1 MSDHQIS
8 APNLAEL
15 QTHRSEKWRGF
26 PTEVLPLPV
35 AEMDFPVAEPIRN
48 LLIEMV
54 SKSDL
59 GYLGSIPELGLGFK
73 KFSSQ
78 RWGWDVDAAQVRA
91 ATDVGVAVVEVLRV
105 FTQPGDSILISSP
118 VYHNFYNWINETR
131 LHKVDV
137 PFERTGDESKNPWV
151 INWQEIEK
159 AYASGIKAH
168 LLCSPHNP
176 IGRIYTKEELLRI
189 AELAKKHNVL
199 VISDE
204 IHAPLTYKDETFIP
218 FLSLGKVAEEVGVTV
233 TAASKGWNIA
243 GLKCAIIVSQNEE
256 IKKKLDTMPMA
267 VHYRS
272 SLLGAFATA
281 TAFAEG
287 EIWLDSVLENLDHNR
302 HMIKNLLS
310 AKLPS
315 VRYNI
320 PQNGYLAWLDLEAL
334 QLGEDPSLVLLNK
347 GKVAFNAGHTFG
359 QQCSQYVRLNFATS
373 PTILTEAIERI
384 SRSI

>member
-1 MSDHQIS
+1 
-8 APNLAEL
+8 L
-15 QTHRSEKWRGF
+15 Q
-26 PTEVLPLPV
+26 
-35 AEMDFPVAEPIRN
+35 
-48 LLIEMV
+48 
-54 SKSDL
+54 
-59 GYLGSIPELGLGFK
+59 
-73 KFSSQ
+73 
-78 RWGWDVDAAQVRA
+78 
-91 ATDVGVAVVEVLRV
+91 
-105 FTQPGDSILISSP
+105 
-118 VYHNFYNWINETR
+118 
-131 LHKVDV
+131 KVDV
-137 PFERTGDESKNPWV
+137 PFERTGDETKNPWV

-159 AYASGIKAH
+159 AYTSGIKAH

-281 TAFAEG
+281 TAFSEG
-287 EIWLDSVLENLDHNR
+287 EVWLDSVLENLDHNR

-315 VRYNI
+315 VRYHI

-334 QLGEDPSLVLLNK
+334 QLGEDPSVVLLNK
-347 GKVAFNAGHTFG
+347 GKVALNAGHTYG